1 MIDNNALRVYGFVL
15 QGNVWRF
22 DINNNIGAAGY
33 DALRLIILAD
43 GSGVAQPI
51 TARPEIGEC
60 NGFPVVF
67 AGTGRYLG
75 SSDLANTQQQSF
87 YAVKDNLDAT
97 TLSSPRTAGS
107 HFVQQTEANGT
118 CPVGTSTSICTTG
131 QKVRTSSNNS
141 VAFVTDNGWFLDFPD
156 TGERD
161 NSDPTLALGTLAF
174 NTNVPNTSACTVGG
188 YSFRYF
194 LNYCTGA
201 PVSTAGTVVAVS
213 LGNALATR
221 PVIVRLP
228 NNTIVELTRLS
239 DGTTVTS
246 NVPIGAGSGTTRRV
260 SWRELV
266 NDQ

>member
-1 MIDNNALRVYGFVL
+1 VYGGDL
-15 QGNVWRF
+15 LGNVWRF
-22 DINNNIGAAGY
+22 DINNNVGAAGY
-33 DALRLIILAD
+33 DAQLLTTLAD
-43 GSGVAQPI
+43 TSGSTQSI

-60 NGFPVVF
+60 SGYPVVF
-67 AGTGRYLG
+67 VGTGRYLG
-75 SSDLANTQQQSF
+75 ASDLASTQQQSF
-87 YAVKDNLDAT
+87 YAIKDNLDAT
-97 TLSSPRTAGS
+97 SLGSPRAAGT
-107 HFVQQTEANGT
+107 HFVQQTEANTT
-118 CPVGTSTSICTTG
+118 CPSGTSTSICSSG
-131 QKVRTSSNNS
+131 QSVRTSSSNAVNFAS
-141 VAFVTDNGWFLDFPD
+141 DNGWYIDFPD
-156 TGERD
+156 SGERD

-188 YSFRYF
+188 YSYRYF

-246 NVPIGAGSGTTRRV
+246 NVPIGSGAATTRRV

-266 NDQ
+266 NED